1 MEYKKHPPELAAP
14 PPELELLP
22 EREITAPPPEFGQ
35 GTAPPVAEKPKR
47 RWRQLLA
54 IPAVLALL
62 VLFLHETKTGPEIV
76 IPTDEPVYTEPV
88 PTAETVPSETL
99 PIETTTEAP
108 VLPQGSLVFD
118 VDYAVRRDDAVL
130 YRYDLYIPIP
140 SMDATWEQIEAYQ
153 NSFWPVSV
161 YAQVSDANGHAVR
174 REGDPDVWED
184 FRGVREY
191 AINAAGLE
199 GELTL
204 TLTAVY
210 TEDGEERSSVWSGT
224 LTEIPPAPTLS
235 ATLERD
241 PRSDD
246 IVFHA
251 VLLPQ
256 PGDDHEYEL
265 EVWNQGQ
272 IVYDGEE
279 TMGLSLGPD
288 PREGVVE
295 GSRETGYTF
304 DYSGGCALGFLPE
317 DLELSV
323 YVSLRD
329 ASTGYIYYIESN
341 RIETGPNLPTYP
353 LESGKVVITVYN
365 DTTSFEYPSQIEGD
379 DGYLTLLTTE
389 VFDAASFESYEL
401 PDPLPPRGFTFAGWV
416 IHVNDPFDYS
426 SDAGLFEDYN
436 GDPPRETMLN
446 DENYA
451 FPVEDI
457 LTREDLE
464 KVPPDAEGN
473 RFVNVHAVWYRED
486 PNGLLILNDGLGG
499 TVHYSMEIPLA
510 SEGYLYLFRYPVPT
524 HPDGLDFNGWYDE
537 DGNRVDLLMS
547 FFSFYEELRNED
559 GTFAGYDW
567 NTTETVTLTA
577 RWT

>member
-14 PPELELLP
+14 PPELELGP

-35 GTAPPVAEKPKR
+35 GTAPPAEEKPKR

-54 IPAVLALL
+54 VPAVLALL
-62 VLFLHETKTGPEIV
+62 LLLLQTVKPGLPDI
-76 IPTDEPVYTEPV
+76 IPTDVPTEPI
-88 PTAETVPSETL
+88 PTAETVPPETL
-99 PIETTTEAP
+99 PIETATEAP
-108 VLPQGSLVFD
+108 DLPQGSLVFD
-118 VDYAVRRDDAVL
+118 VIYAVRRDEAVL
-130 YRYDLYIPIP
+130 YCYDLYIPIP
-140 SMDATWEQIEAYQ
+140 SEGATWEQIEAYH

-161 YAQVSDANGHAVR
+161 YAQVSDADGHAVR
-174 REGDPDVWED
+174 REGDPDVWTD
-184 FRGVREY
+184 YRSRAEY
-191 AINAAGLE
+191 AMNAAGLE

-224 LTEIPPAPTLS
+224 LAEIPPAPTLS
-235 ATLERD
+235 ATLERV
-241 PRSDD
+241 PRSDN
-246 IVFHA
+246 IEFTA
-251 VLLPQ
+251 TMQPQ

-288 PREGVVE
+288 PSEGVVE
-295 GSRETGYTF
+295 GDRESGFTF
-304 DYSGGCALGFLPE
+304 HYSGGCALGFLPE

-329 ASTGYIYYIESN
+329 VTTGYTYYMESN
-341 RIETGPNLPTYP
+341 RIPTGPNMPTYP

-426 SDAGLFEDYN
+426 SDVELFMDYN

-486 PNGLLILNDGLGG
+486 PEGLLILDDGFGNV
-499 TVHYSMEIPLA
+499 TRYSMEIPLA
-510 SEGYLYLFRYPVPT
+510 SEGYLYLFRYPCDTVS
-524 HPDGLDFNGWYDE
+524 GLDFNGWYDE

-547 FFSFYEELRNED
+547 FFSFYEELHNDD
-559 GTFAGYDW
+559 GTFAGYNW
-567 NTTETVTLTA
+567 NKSETVTLIA
-577 RWT
+577 HWN

>member
-1 MEYKKHPPELAAP
+1 
-14 PPELELLP
+14 
-22 EREITAPPPEFGQ
+22 
-35 GTAPPVAEKPKR
+35 
-47 RWRQLLA
+47 
-54 IPAVLALL
+54 
-62 VLFLHETKTGPEIV
+62 
-76 IPTDEPVYTEPV
+76 
-88 PTAETVPSETL
+88 
-99 PIETTTEAP
+99 
-108 VLPQGSLVFD
+108 
-118 VDYAVRRDDAVL
+118 
-130 YRYDLYIPIP
+130 
-140 SMDATWEQIEAYQ
+140 MDASWEQIEAYQ
-153 NSFWPVSV
+153 ESFWPVSV
-161 YAQVSDANGHAVR
+161 YAQVSDAQGHAVH

-184 FRGVREY
+184 FRNVREY

-210 TEDGEERSSVWSGT
+210 TENGEERCSVWTGT

-235 ATLERD
+235 ATLDRI
-241 PRSDD
+241 PGSDD
-246 IVFHA
+246 VVFHA

-329 ASTGYIYYIESN
+329 ASTGYIYYVESN

-365 DTTSFEYPSQIEGD
+365 DTTLFEYPSQIEGD
-379 DGYLTLLTTE
+379 DGYLTLLTVET
-389 VFDAASFESYEL
+389 FDAADFTSYEL
-401 PDPLPPRGFTFAGWV
+401 PDPLPPTGFTFAGWV
-416 IHVNDPFDYS
+416 IHVNDPFDYG
-426 SDAGLFEDYN
+426 SDATLFEDYN
-436 GDPPRETMLN
+436 GDPPPETMLN
-446 DENYA
+446 ETNYA
-451 FPVEDI
+451 FPVEST

-464 KVPPDAEGN
+464 KVPPDEEGN
-473 RFVNVHAVWYRED
+473 RFVNVHAVWIKED
-486 PNGLLILNDGLGG
+486 PEGLLILDDGFGN
-499 TVHYSMEIPLA
+499 TVRYSMEIPLA

-524 HPDGLDFNGWYDE
+524 HPDGLTFNGWYDE
-537 DGNRVDLLMS
+537 EGNRVDLLMS
-547 FFSFYEELRNED
+547 FFSFYKVVRDED
-559 GTFAGYDW
+559 GNFEYYDW
-567 NTTETVTLTA
+567 NSSEEVYLTA
-577 RWT
+577 RWK